1 MAQCN
6 WQRRRKKIKILFR
19 FISRAVSFFIGSN
32 FQPSNLRRLT
42 FYTTF
47 WKLDRFEK
55 LFANRKRRKKLFDRK
70 NFANS

>member
-32 FQPSNLRRLT
+32 FQTSNLRRLT